1 MTDGIWWF
9 YLFWLPDY
17 LRKQFGMTTQE
28 LRLPTFIVYG
38 VAIFGSI
45 YGGSIPLT
53 FMKKGMPVYRA
64 RMLAMLLI
72 AIFPL
77 TVLST

>member
-17 LRKQFGMTTQE
+17 LNKQFGMTKQE
-28 LRLPTFIVYG
+28 LMLPTFIVYG

-45 YGGSIPLT
+45 YGGSIPLQ
-53 FMKKGMPVYRA
+53 FMNRGWHVYKA
-64 RMLAMLLI
+64 RMTAWLI
-72 AIFPL
+72 SAFFPL
-77 TVLST
+77 VV